1 MLKQLKYYLLIYL
14 CFSRQHIQH
23 WMVKGGKDR
32 KMPGK
37 KKCARKQILE
47 ANFFFKIQS
56 TWLWKV
62 FIIRGY

>member
-37 KKCARKQILE
+37 KKVCQK
-47 ANFFFKIQS
+47 ANSRSQFFFQNS
-56 TWLWKV
+56 VYLALESL
-62 FIIRGY
+62 YH